1 MLTDGHHPDG
11 FNQRVAGIP
20 CVNNQTG
27 LSESSLGHCSSA
39 EDNKTHSELVLIQQA
54 NPFSKNDVLSKD

>member
-1 MLTDGHHPDG
+1 MKGNTHFAGLPVQVELVLADCHHPDG

-27 LSESSLGHCSSA
+27 LPECSPGHCSSG
-39 EDNKTHSELVLIQQA
+39 EENKTNVQC
-54 NPFSKNDVLSKD
+54 